1 MTETGWAVVLT
12 YMDDGHVDDSD
23 AAKIDYDDLL
33 KDMKEGTEGEN
44 AARKKDGYPPVHLL
58 GWAEKPHYDATA
70 KKLYW
75 AKEFHIE
82 GSQQN
87 SLNYDVRVLGREG
100 VLSMNAIAGM
110 NQLPQIHSDMNSL
123 IEIAEFNESYRYA
136 QFNKKTDRTAEYG
149 LAGLIA
155 VGVGAKLG
163 LFAKLMGDHPRGQE
177 SHSRGPGR
185 DRRIPGAAVWQEEG
199 RFGLSHRFK
208 VVIEP
213 GGHEL
218 LVAAG
223 ENILARGIGGR
234 VALATQLPRRTLRVL
249 QGEAD
254 HRRDRVSRRFTA
266 ARHRGFPKPRAAKW
280 LLCQARP
287 RSDLRIAS
295 RSAPGAASPVRAACS
310 VERAT
315 PLSTGGQRVTLKFL
329 GTPVLGLRPGQFI
342 DVEMADGTRERVPV
356 VAVSEQGADVEVLEL
371 APQALVRARG
381 PFDAPR

>member
-1 MTETGWAVVLT
+1 MRTTIATRGLVLCVISLLATLTASLAVAQQPDAPAADAPAAPTFNYQTGNIVLPNKVATLHLGGNYRYLDPAETEKLLVAWGNPPGHVTQGAIVPNDVDPMTETGWAVVLT

-163 LFAKLMGDHPRGQE
+163 LFAKLWV
-177 SHSRGPGR
+177 
-185 DRRIPGAAVWQEEG
+185 IILAAKKAILAG
-199 RFGLSHRFK
+199 
-208 VVIEP
+208 
-213 GGHEL
+213 
-218 LVAAG
+218 LVAIG
-223 ENILARGIGGR
+223 GFLARLFGKKK
-234 VALATQLPRRTLRVL
+234 
-249 QGEAD
+249 D
-254 HRRDRVSRRFTA
+254 
-266 ARHRGFPKPRAAKW
+266 
-280 LLCQARP
+280 
-287 RSDLRIAS
+287 AS
-295 RSAPGAASPVRAACS
+295 A
-310 VERAT
+310 
-315 PLSTGGQRVTLKFL
+315 
-329 GTPVLGLRPGQFI
+329 
-342 DVEMADGTRERVPV
+342 
-356 VAVSEQGADVEVLEL
+356 
-371 APQALVRARG
+371 
-381 PFDAPR
+381 